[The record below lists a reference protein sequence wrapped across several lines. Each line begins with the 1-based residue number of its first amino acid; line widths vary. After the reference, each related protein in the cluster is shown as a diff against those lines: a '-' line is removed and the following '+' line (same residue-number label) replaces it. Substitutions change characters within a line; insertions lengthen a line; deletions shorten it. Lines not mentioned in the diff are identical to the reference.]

1 MNAPKSV
8 VDTNGTKYVLSKQLG
23 TGGQGAV
30 FEVEGGMYAV
40 KLLTRSAGVDT
51 RRIDRQFMFLKQLD
65 VGDVPIAKPVSVLR
79 QPHAGYVM
87 RLLKDMTPISKI
99 TLPPRGG
106 DSARKWYRESGSLKR
121 RLSCLASAGEAI
133 AALHARG
140 LCYGDVSPAN
150 IFIPTAAKR
159 DEAWLIDSDN
169 LRFDSNTSSQ
179 QFYTPGFGAP
189 EVIGGTGTTTTLS
202 DAHSFAV
209 LSFLTLAQCHPLIG
223 DMVHDGEPE
232 LEERAYEGKLPWID
246 HPADASNRSSHGIA
260 RSIVLSKGLNE
271 LAARAFESGLLNKGK
286 RPSASEWAEG
296 LRRAAAHCLLCGAC
310 GGSYYRDS
318 KECPWCGKPQSSFL
332 YAKVH
337 TFLSASRNFL
347 NGPDKNPRVEDSFVL
362 SDGDFT
368 TVLATTAFGQSAA
381 YRRIPILRL
390 MSDGSFL
397 TIERISAD
405 AYIEIR
411 TSSKRGRLGSDPLQ
425 VPIDGSLSK
434 LGIHFGP
441 ESSDHRV
448 LDLSHQPGGRR

>member
-23 TGGQGAV
+23 TGGQGSV
-30 FEVEGGMYAV
+30 YEVEGGMYAV
-40 KLLTRSAGVDT
+40 KLLTRSTGTDT
-51 RRIDRQFMFLKQLD
+51 RRIDRQFLFLRQLD

-87 RLLKDMTPISKI
+87 KLLKDMTPISKI
-99 TLPPRGG
+99 TLPPRGC
-106 DSARKWYRESGSLKR
+106 DAMRKWYRDSGSLKR

-150 IFIPTAAKR
+150 IFIPTAATR

-169 LRFDSNTSSQ
+169 LRFDSNTASQ
-179 QFYTPGFGAP
+179 LFYTPGFGAP
-189 EVIGGTGTTTTLS
+189 EVIGRTGTTTTLS

-223 DMVHDGEPE
+223 DLVHDGEPE

-246 HPADASNRSSHGIA
+246 HPTDASNRSSRGIP
-260 RSIVLSKGLNE
+260 RSIVLSKGLIE
-271 LAARAFESGLLNKGK
+271 LAARAFDRGLLEKAK

-296 LRRAAAHCLLCGAC
+296 LRRAAAHCLVCGGC

-318 KECPWCGKPQSSFL
+318 KECPWCGKPQPSFL
-332 YAKVH
+332 YARVH
-337 TFLSASRNFL
+337 TLLAEAKTFL
-347 NGPDKNPRVEDSFVL
+347 NGPDKNPRVEDSFVI
-362 SDGDFT
+362 SEGDFT
-368 TVLATTAFGQSAA
+368 TVLATTAFGQSASC
-381 YRRIPILRL
+381 RRAPILR
-390 MSDGSFL
+390 MMNDGKVL
-397 TIERISAD
+397 TIERLSED

-411 TSSKRGRLGSDPLQ
+411 ASSKRGRLGNAPHQ
-425 VPIDGSLSK
+425 IPIDASLSK
-434 LGIHFGP
+434 LAIHFGP
-441 ESSDHRV
+441 ETSNHRV